1 MYRKTHVSATFSSV
15 KKASCPSAGTQGR
28 GFTVVAEE
36 VRKLAEQSENAAQEI
51 TSLQNTAI
59 PLTYHD
65 NA

>member
-1 MYRKTHVSATFSSV
+1 
-15 KKASCPSAGTQGR
+15 
-28 GFTVVAEE
+28 VAEE